1 MATSFIFGGKKVD
14 KPGVF
19 GTVESGVNNPRL
31 ELDSGT
37 VLIIDKDPLSV
48 HGNGAGIA
56 GEATTGKDSFYTFTS
71 ITQFQKW
78 IGGGQWYDMA
88 VPLFR
93 PFGSKINGA
102 SNIVYT
108 RALTTVAATAVLAIA
123 SNPTLEFGL
132 LNEGIS
138 GNGVEGATD
147 LLTKGYA
154 ITLTAGVNDPA
165 KFIMKFWR
173 GSFVGNDSNGNS
185 YNNIAEVDT
194 SPTLIAQSSEED
206 TVEGMLL
213 WAVNDIDFVN
223 NFTIVTGAAFTG
235 AIVAGDLTTLLGNNL
250 FSGGTSAYD
259 TAQVTAALT
268 AIKDVNINFILM
280 EDQAGNATSV
290 DANKI
295 AAYLDT
301 EMNDPAMYVIGGGAT
316 SGTFASQ
323 SVAAAT
329 AHNSQ
334 NVVVVHGGC
343 YVSNPGDLVNPLRLK
358 DALYKAALVTGRL
371 AGLDPQTPPTFKGI
385 SISGEAHSLTD
396 QEVSIGLDAGV
407 LMTKYAPELEFFSIV
422 QGVNTVQL
430 NTFVVNSDGSTHQ
443 ISLVRIMRE
452 LLAGMKKQAILD
464 LLGNQVSGPNRNTI
478 DSETVRVWVVN
489 YLKDVEATNTVD
501 NLIISSSDVTVEIDS
516 DAYKIQ
522 FGINPN
528 YEVNKIF
535 LTARILDDTSGLS

>member
-14 KPGVF
+14 KPGVY

-56 GEATTGKDSFYTFTS
+56 GAATSGKDSFYTFTS

-88 VPLFR
+88 VPLFK

-108 RALTTVAATAVLAIA
+108 RALTTVAATMTLAIA
-123 SNPTLEFGL
+123 SNPTLKFGL

-138 GNGVEGATD
+138 GNGVEVSSV
-147 LLTKGYA
+147 LTQGYA
-154 ITLTAGVNDPA
+154 ITLTAGVNDAA
-165 KFIMKFWR
+165 KFILKFWR
-173 GSFVGNDSNGNS
+173 GSFVGLDSNGNS
-185 YNNIAEVDT
+185 YNNIAAADT
-194 SPTLIAQSSEED
+194 SPILIAQSSEED
-206 TVEGMLL
+206 TVEDMLL

-235 AIVAGDLTTLLGNNL
+235 AIVAGDITTLLGNNL
-250 FSGGTSAYD
+250 YSGGTSAYD
-259 TAQVTAALT
+259 TARVTEALT
-268 AIKDVNINFILM
+268 AIKDVDINFILT
-280 EDQAGNATSV
+280 EDQAANATSV
-290 DANKI
+290 DALKI

-301 EMNDPAMYVIGGGAT
+301 QMNDPAMYIIGGAAT
-316 SGTFASQ
+316 SGNFAAQ
-323 SVAAAT
+323 SVAAAA

-358 DALYKAALVTGRL
+358 DSLYKAALATGRL
-371 AGLDPQTPPTFKGI
+371 AGLDAQTPPTFKGL
-385 SISGEAHSLTD
+385 SIAGEAHSLTD
-396 QEVSIGLDAGV
+396 EEVSIGLDAGV
-407 LMTKYAPELEFFSIV
+407 LMTRYSSELEFFSIV
-422 QGVNTVQL
+422 QGINSVQL

-443 ISLVRIMRE
+443 ISLVRIMRQ
-452 LLAGMKKQAILD
+452 LLAGMKKQAVLD

-489 YLKDVEATNTVD
+489 YLKDVESTNTVD
-501 NLIISSSDVTVEIDS
+501 NLIISSSDVTVEVES